1 MAFEWSPAVIL
12 FSKSSTSLLVK
23 LPQPLTNSCR
33 LKHTHTQKIPSNN
46 RVQCNS
52 VIMLIHG
59 SDLNT
64 REHTG
69 PRSRL
74 HKLSTACPSPLEA
87 GQDRRSCSEGS
98 ECCTRCSRTSLK
110 QNNRTNSLERISLQ
124 WQSHAKKDQRFWLWF
139 LIILH
144 DLITDFC
151 SILETVMWFTTLQI
165 I

>member
-33 LKHTHTQKIPSNN
+33 LKHTQKIPSNN
-46 RVQCNS
+46 SPMQQCNNADTR
-52 VIMLIHG
+52 

-124 WQSHAKKDQRFWLWF
+124 WQSRAKKDQRFWLWF

-144 DLITDFC
+144 DLITDSS